1 MMKRIFITITLL
13 LAFSFVALAQG
24 VVGVKTNLLYGAV
37 TYTPNL
43 GVEIG
48 LGKKTTLDIAAGYN
62 PWRLNNNELNTK
74 KLVHLI
80 VQPEFRYYFCERFNG
95 HFIGVHGLYSE
106 YNIRNH
112 NLPML
117 FGSGSKHHRFK
128 GDAYGGGI
136 SYGYQLLL
144 GYHWNLEFEVGVGYA
159 HLNYDKYDCAMC
171 GVKVG
176 SFTKNYFGPTK
187 AGISLVFL
195 IR

>member
-1 MMKRIFITITLL
+1 MIKKTFTTIILL
-13 LAFSFVALAQG
+13 LSTALIASAQG
-24 VVGVKTNLLYGAV
+24 VVGIKTNLLYGAV
-37 TYTPNL
+37 AYTPNL

-48 LGKKTTLDIAAGYN
+48 LGDRTTLDLAAGYN
-62 PWRLNNNELNTK
+62 PWKRENQNLDSK
-74 KLVHLI
+74 KLVHLM

-117 FGSGSKHHRFK
+117 FGSDSKHNRFD
-128 GDAYGGGI
+128 GNAYGGGV

-144 GYHWNLEFEVGVGYA
+144 GYHWNLEFEVGIGYA
-159 HLNYDKYDCAMC
+159 HLNYDKYDCQKC

-176 SFTKNYFGPTK
+176 NYTKNYFGPTK

-195 IR
+195 IK